1 MKQYLESKLRMYYY
15 PKPFHAFHLVPP
27 HHSSREVFW
36 LLKGY
41 WLSITFPNGVKKE
54 FRILPNC
61 LR

>member
-1 MKQYLESKLRMYYY
+1 MKQYLESKLRMYY